1 VTRAPSL
8 PPLPETDSPRWQPL
22 RLGLVELYHYDVEE
36 FWFRDGHL
44 LLRGNNG
51 TGKSK
56 VLSLTLPFLF
66 DADLSAA
73 RVEPDGDR
81 NKRMDWNLLMG
92 GRHERR
98 IGYTWIEFGRRDGGG
113 EPQTLTLG
121 CGLRA
126 VAGRGSV
133 EPWFFITDQR
143 IGDDLWLATAE
154 RTVLSRERLAEA
166 IGTRGQVFRTAREYR
181 RAVDERL
188 FRLGT
193 ERYAALVDTLIQLR
207 QPQLSKQPNEQRLS
221 DALTDALPP
230 LDRAALEDVAE
241 AMGQLEDL
249 RRELEE
255 LDAMSKAVAT
265 FGRRYRRYA
274 QVATRRRARVLRQAQ
289 TEFDNASRDLHAAEG
304 ELEQARAA
312 VEQVRSRETALEEQL
327 ASDRARLAVL
337 QADPAMR
344 DARRLDDAQEY
355 ARRCAA
361 GEREAGARR
370 DSAQARLDGE
380 ITETAARTTGAEGTR
395 AQLMDVHDR
404 ATRLA
409 VACGVGQAHEEA
421 LGEVAIPEGVAAALA
436 EFADGFLSQARELQ
450 RRRREQI
457 ELLRRRLDALAEA
470 EQAHGLAREARDQR
484 ADAFAAWTQASG
496 DAAEELR
503 ETSLALVSAWRRHG
517 AGLRILALGDADEA
531 LDALARWVTTVA
543 GPNPM
548 AAALDDAARRHEAAL
563 AQRDAK
569 LAARRKALQAEQ
581 SDLESEQARLE
592 AGQDLPP
599 PVPHTRD
606 DAARRARPGAPLW
619 QLVDFAP
626 QVPEP
631 ARAGIEAALES
642 AGLLDAWVTPDGSLL
657 DAGTHDVVLVARHAC
672 PAPLADWL
680 VPDMPATGPAAAVDP
695 RTVSALLQAIACAE
709 NEPDDVDAWVS
720 PRGEFRVGPRHGA
733 WAKSRACYIGHA
745 ARESAR
751 RARLEAIAAE
761 LARLHAALAAC
772 ETEAA
777 EIAQLRRRAGEERDG
792 APSDQA
798 LLRKH
803 ADYSAA
809 EQHRREAQDDLGKA
823 ETRLIEAGQAR
834 AAATEALAADA
845 RDLRLPAEAKD
856 LARTERALAGYG
868 TSAVEL
874 AGALRDHRRASL
886 ELARQQLREKQ
897 AREDHSTALAD
908 HDEKQARHRE
918 ARETVN
924 ALQASVG
931 KKVDELLAELAAVR
945 ISIETNDKACRR
957 ARAELN
963 TASSRRG
970 TAEHACQTQRARLQE
985 RSAARR
991 QAVERLQRYAL
1002 ETGLLSVALPE
1013 IELPAAASWGIEA
1026 ALNVARRA
1034 EQALTDVS
1042 AEDADWDRISRDIGR
1057 DLTELQS
1064 AMSVHGHAATAEP
1077 TDYGLVVRIEHH
1089 QRAVR
1094 PDELERRLEAEL
1106 AERRQLL
1113 SAQERAVLEDHLEK
1127 EIAANLQRMIQGT
1140 ERHVAAINQ
1149 ELGRRPTST
1158 GVRFRLDWQVRPE
1171 DSQHGVPGLVEA
1183 RKRLLKTSADA
1194 WSPADRRQVGEFLRA
1209 RIDAERERDDQATL
1223 YESLARALDYRHWH
1237 QYRVQRLQDGSWR
1250 PLSGPASSGERAL
1263 GLTVPLFAAA
1273 SSHYRSADPHAPRLV
1288 LLDEAFA
1295 GIDDEAR
1302 ASCMAL
1308 IREFDLDFVMTS
1320 EREWGCYA
1328 ELPGLSICQLVRREG
1343 MDAVYVSRWT
1353 WDGNARA
1360 VEEDRVQR
1368 FPEIVEQIP

>member
-1 VTRAPSL
+1 MTRAPSL
-8 PPLPETDSPRWQPL
+8 SALPETDSPRWQPL

-92 GRHERR
+92 GRHDRR
-98 IGYTWIEFGRRDGGG
+98 IGYTWIEFGRRNGGG
-113 EPQTLTLG
+113 ELQTLTLG

-143 IGDDLWLATAE
+143 IGVDLWLTTAE

-166 IGTRGQVFRTAREYR
+166 IGTRGQVFRTARDYR

-221 DALTDALPP
+221 DALTEALPP

-241 AMGQLEDL
+241 AMGQLEDF

-255 LDAMSKAVAT
+255 LSAMSKAVAT

-289 TEFDNASRDLHAAEG
+289 TEFDNASRDLQAAEG
-304 ELEQARAA
+304 ELERARAV
-312 VEQVRSRETALEEQL
+312 VEQVRNREQALEEQL
-327 ASDRARLAVL
+327 VADRARQTVL

-344 DARRLDDAQEY
+344 DARRLDDATEH

-361 GEREAGARR
+361 GEREATERLK
-370 DSAQARLDGE
+370 SAQARLDAE
-380 ITETAARTTGAEGTR
+380 TTETAARTTATEGTH
-395 AQLMDVHDR
+395 AQLVEINDR

-421 LGEVAIPEGVAAALA
+421 LGAVAIPDGVAEAPG
-436 EFADGFLSQARELQ
+436 EFPDGFLRQARELE
-450 RRRREQI
+450 RRRHEQI
-457 ELLRRRLDALAEA
+457 ELLHRRLRALAEA

-484 ADAFAAWTQASG
+484 ADAFAACTQASS
-496 DAAEELR
+496 DAAEQLQ
-503 ETSLALVSAWRRHG
+503 ETSLALVTAWRRHG
-517 AGLRILALGDADEA
+517 TGLRVLTIRDADEA
-531 LDALARWVTTVA
+531 LDALMRWVTTVA
-543 GPNPM
+543 GQNPM
-548 AAALDDAARRHEAAL
+548 AAALDDAERRHEAAL
-563 AQRDAK
+563 AQRHAE
-569 LAARRKALQAEQ
+569 LGARRKALQADQ

-592 AGQDLPP
+592 AGQDQPP
-599 PVPHTRD
+599 PVPYTRD
-606 DAARRARPGAPLW
+606 EAARRVRPGAPLW

-642 AGLLDAWVTPDGSLL
+642 AGLLDAWVTPDGRLL
-657 DAGTHDVVLVARHAC
+657 DTSTHDVVLVARHAY

-680 VPDMPATGPAAAVDP
+680 VPSIPATGPAAAVDP
-695 RTVSALLQAIACAE
+695 RTVSALLRAITCTE
-709 NEPDDVDAWVS
+709 SEPDEADAWVS
-720 PRGEFRVGPRHGA
+720 PSGEFRIGPRRGA
-733 WAKSRACYIGHA
+733 WAKSRACYIGYA

-751 RARLEAIAAE
+751 RTRLRAIRAE
-761 LARLHAALAAC
+761 LARIHAALAAC

-777 EIAQLRRRAGEERDG
+777 EIAELRRRAREERDG
-792 APSDQA
+792 APSDQP

-803 ADYSAA
+803 AEYSAA
-809 EQHRREAQDDLGKA
+809 ERCRREAQDDLGKA
-823 ETRLIEAGQAR
+823 EARLIEAAR
-834 AAATEALAADA
+834 ARTAATEALDQDA
-845 RDLRLPAEAKD
+845 RDLRLPADAKD
-856 LARTERALAGYG
+856 LARTERALADYG
-868 TSAVEL
+868 ISAVEL
-874 AGALRDHRRASL
+874 ASALRDHQRASV
-886 ELARQQLREKQ
+886 ELARQRLREGH
-897 AREDHSTALAD
+897 AHDDHLKALAD
-908 HDEKQARHRE
+908 REEKQARHRE
-918 ARETVN
+918 ALEIVN

-931 KKVDELLAELAAVR
+931 KKVDQLLAELGAVR
-945 ISIETNDKACRR
+945 ISIETNEKECRR

-963 TASSRRG
+963 MASSRRG
-970 TAEHACQTQRARLQE
+970 TAENACQTQRARLQE
-985 RSAARR
+985 RIEAR
-991 QAVERLQRYAL
+991 QQSVEGLQRYAV
-1002 ETGLLSVALPE
+1002 ETGLLSVALPD
-1013 IELPAAASWGIEA
+1013 IELPGTASWGIEA

-1034 EQALTDVS
+1034 EQALTDLS
-1042 AEDADWDRISRDIGR
+1042 AENSDWDRISRDIGR

-1077 TDYGLVVRIEHH
+1077 TDYGLIVRIEHN

-1113 SAQERAVLEDHLEK
+1113 TAQERAVLEDHLEK
-1127 EIAANLQRMIQGT
+1127 EIASSLQRMIQNT

-1171 DSQHGVPGLVEA
+1171 DSQHGVPGLIEA

-1273 SSHYRSADPHAPRLV
+1273 SSHYQSADPHAPRLV

-1328 ELPGLSICQLVRREG
+1328 ELPGLSICQVVRREG

-1353 WDGNARA
+1353 WDGNARVA
-1360 VEEDRVQR
+1360 EEDRVQR
-1368 FPEIVEQIP
+1368 FPEIVEQIQ

>member
-1 VTRAPSL
+1 MTRASSL
-8 PPLPETDSPRWQPL
+8 PALPETDSPRWQPL

-92 GRHERR
+92 GRYERR
-98 IGYTWIEFGRRDGGG
+98 IGYTWMELGRRGDGG
-113 EPQTLTLG
+113 ELETLTLG

-143 IGDDLWLATAE
+143 IGLDLWLTTAE

-166 IGTRGQVFRTAREYR
+166 IGTRGHVFRTARDYR
-181 RAVDERL
+181 RAIDERL

-221 DALTDALPP
+221 DALTHALPP

-249 RRELEE
+249 RQELEE
-255 LDAMSKAVAT
+255 LDTMRKAVAA

-289 TEFDNASRDLHAAEG
+289 TEFDNASRDLHAAED

-312 VEQVRSRETALEEQL
+312 VERGRNREQALEEQL
-327 ASDRARLAVL
+327 EAGRARLAVL

-344 DARRLDDAQEY
+344 DARRLDDAREH

-361 GEREAGARR
+361 DEREAGERLER
-370 DSAQARLDGE
+370 AQARLDGE
-380 ITETAARTTGAEGTR
+380 ITATAARSTEAEGTH
-395 AQLMDVHDR
+395 AQLVEMHER

-409 VACGVGQAHEEA
+409 VACGVDQAHEQA
-421 LGEVAIPEGVAAALA
+421 LGAVAIP
-436 EFADGFLSQARELQ
+436 DDFLSKARELE

-457 ELLRRRLDALAEA
+457 EVLRRRLRALAEA
-470 EQAHGLAREARDQR
+470 EQRHGLAREARNQR
-484 ADAFAAWTQASG
+484 ADAFAAASQASS
-496 DAAEELR
+496 DAAEQLR
-503 ETSLALVSAWRRHG
+503 ERSLALVAAWRHHVP
-517 AGLRILALGDADEA
+517 GLRVLAVQDADEA
-531 LDALARWVTTVA
+531 LDALERWVTTMS

-548 AAALDDAARRHEAAL
+548 AVVLDDAERRHETAL
-563 AQRDAK
+563 AQRHAE

-581 SDLESEQARLE
+581 ADLAAEQARLE
-592 AGQDLPP
+592 AGQDQPP
-599 PVPHTRD
+599 PVPYTRD
-606 DAARRARPGAPLW
+606 EAARRVRPGAPLW

-642 AGLLDAWVTPDGSLL
+642 AGLLDAWVTPDGRLL

-680 VPDMPATGPAAAVDP
+680 VPGIPATGSAAAVD
-695 RTVSALLQAIACAE
+695 TSIVSALLQAIACADD
-709 NEPDDVDAWVS
+709 EPDEVEAWVS
-720 PRGEFRVGPRHGA
+720 PSGEFRVGPRRGA
-733 WAKSRACYIGHA
+733 WMKSRACYIGHA

-751 RARLEAIAAE
+751 RTRLAAIATE
-761 LARLHAALAAC
+761 LARLHAALDTC
-772 ETEAA
+772 ETDATAIA
-777 EIAQLRRRAGEERDG
+777 ELRRRARAERDG

-798 LLRKH
+798 LLHAH
-803 ADYSAA
+803 ADFSLA
-809 EQHRREAQDDLGKA
+809 ERRRREAQDDLGKA
-823 ETRLIEAGQAR
+823 EVRLIEAGQAR
-834 AAATEALAADA
+834 VAASEALAHDA
-845 RDLRLPAEAKD
+845 RDLRLPAAAED
-856 LARTERALAGYG
+856 LARTERVLADYG
-868 TSAVEL
+868 TCAVEL

-886 ELARQQLREKQ
+886 ELAGQQLRETQ
-897 AREDHSTALAD
+897 AREDHSNALAD
-908 HDEKQARHRE
+908 RDEKQARHRG
-918 ARETVN
+918 ARATLN
-924 ALQASVG
+924 TLQASVG

-945 ISIETNDKACRR
+945 ISIETNDKDCRR
-957 ARAELN
+957 ARAELI

-970 TAEHACQTQRARLQE
+970 TAEHACRTQRAHLQE
-985 RSAARR
+985 RNGARQ
-991 QAVERLQRYAL
+991 QAVERLQRYAMD
-1002 ETGLLSVALPE
+1002 TGLLSVALPE
-1013 IELPAAASWGIEA
+1013 IELPGSTSWGIEA

-1042 AEDADWDRISRDIGR
+1042 AEDSDWDRISRDIGR

-1077 TDYGLVVRIEHH
+1077 TDDGLVVRIEHH

-1127 EIAANLQRMIQGT
+1127 EIAANLQRMIQDT

-1149 ELGRRPTST
+1149 ELGCRPTST

-1171 DSQHGVPGLVEA
+1171 DSQHGLVEA

-1209 RIDAERERDDQATL
+1209 RINAERERDDQATL

-1273 SSHYRSADPHAPRLV
+1273 SSHYQSADPHAPRLV

-1302 ASCMAL
+1302 ANCMAL

-1360 VEEDRVQR
+1360 VAEDRLRR
-1368 FPEIVEQIP
+1368 FPEVVEQDA